1 MSAKRLDE
9 MAHMITR
16 KEPDMG
22 EGQRALTLEENNKIM
37 NQILKEVDQ
46 VKHGLFV
53 LVQTNDE
60 REKKAI
66 LAMLKS
72 KLDSDNIPKSLKE
85 TIRNLLVLHK
95 NKDKLRGGKKT
106 KRRGKKRKRR
116 KSKKKLK

>member
-1 MSAKRLDE
+1 MSAKKLDE

-22 EGQRALTLEENNKIM
+22 EGHRALTLEENNKIM

-60 REKKAI
+60 KEKKAI

-72 KLDSDNIPKSLKE
+72 KLESDNIPKSLKE
-85 TIRNLLVLHK
+85 TIRSLLTLHR
-95 NKDKLRGGKKT
+95 NKHKLQGGKKT
-106 KRRGKKRKRR
+106 KRRKKRKRR
-116 KSKKKLK
+116 KSRKN